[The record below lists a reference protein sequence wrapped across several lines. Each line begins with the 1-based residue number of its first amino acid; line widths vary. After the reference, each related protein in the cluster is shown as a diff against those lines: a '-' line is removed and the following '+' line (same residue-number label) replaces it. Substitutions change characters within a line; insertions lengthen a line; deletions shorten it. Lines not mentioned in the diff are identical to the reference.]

1 MGGAVSGIG
10 GAVSSVVGGIGAN
23 KAAKQQVSSNN
34 KAIDNQMAMYEKQLA
49 LLEPFREAGQSGLAG
64 LQSLAGNPID
74 RNQLLGDYFNS
85 NEYSQLA
92 NQARYQQLASA
103 EATGGLGSTAT
114 SNGLASIAPE
124 LGQNYLNMKTAE
136 QQDMYNQLL
145 GLVNVGLSGAGGQSS
160 AAAGNANSLSSL
172 YAQQGQIRGGKAAIP
187 WQTAASANSSLSN
200 GASQDVN
207 GFLGMFGW
215 GGGGGGGSF

>member
-10 GAVSSVVGGIGAN
+10 GAVSSVIGGVGAN

-49 LLEPFREAGQSGLAG
+49 LLEPFRNAGQSGLAG

-74 RNQLLGDYFNS
+74 RNQLLGDYFKS
-85 NEYSQLA
+85 NEYTQLA
-92 NQARYQQLASA
+92 NQARYQQLAGS

-114 SNGLASIAPE
+114 SNGIASIAPE

-145 GLVNVGLSGAGGQSS
+145 GLVNVGLSGAGGQAS
-160 AAAGNANSLSSL
+160 AASGNANALSSL

-215 GGGGGGGSF
+215 GGGGSSF